1 MTFKFFRNYRWVRC
15 SMIPA
20 LEVLWFA
27 CISYHL
33 SSCLLSLALS
43 NFSFWIFG
51 LVPAETLSS
60 QWYPLGQGISGLADC
75 EQPLLLG
82 AGARADGVAGP
93 ARLLLGGAERWWII
107 QLALHRG
114 LRQGEQ
120 EDQPAWKSELAEQ
133 KHTHLLDCSFIKLPY

>member
-15 SMIPA
+15 SVTPA
-20 LEVLWFA
+20 LDVLWFA

-43 NFSFWIFG
+43 NFSFWILG
-51 LVPAETLSS
+51 LVPVETLSS
-60 QWYPLGQGISGLADC
+60 QWCPLGQGIAGPADC

-82 AGARADGVAGP
+82 AGACADGVAGP
-93 ARLLLGGAERWWII
+93 ACLLLGEAERWWII

-114 LRQGEQ
+114 LRQGAQ
-120 EDQPAWKSELAEQ
+120 EDQPAWKSELPER
-133 KHTHLLDCSFIKLPY
+133 THIHLIDCSFIKLPY